1 MSFEFSAFY
10 QPTSL
15 TVSAIDKM
23 ELTPFEVFKQVPLFD
38 NLCAFLVDAPNTKL
52 IHEPSYWDV
61 RDYVLIYC
69 SFYCTKGS
77 QLYENLQKLHLLV
90 LSLIGN
96 ASHRNTFLSE

>member
-10 QPTSL
+10 QPTGL
-15 TVSAIDKM
+15 TVSAIDKV
-23 ELTPFEVFKQVPLFD
+23 ELAPFEVLKQVALFD

-69 SFYCTKGS
+69 SFYFIEGS
-77 QLYENLQKLHLLV
+77 QLYGNLQQLHLLV
-90 LSLIGN
+90 LDLIGN
-96 ASHRNTFLSE
+96 ASHQNTFLSE